1 VCFWGEERKQIYLLT
16 MFLPT
21 GGKSAEDVARKKA
34 IGQVTR
40 WVNECLQSAD
50 REYRADKYQVMVT
63 EIQCNDPGCVPIET
77 LVVIILMNQASDT
90 SKERAERC
98 ADKIL
103 MPVAEVTVEDVQSL
117 VNSQFSSQ
125 ENEQSI
131 AAATTSTSITEPSV
145 AEVQITR
152 VIMRPNNPPA
162 AADSA
167 VSTSVAY
174 QTVALVASS
183 SATVSKVAAPIVPK
197 SENTLPVPPAPVSVA
212 SEPITNPVSAPA
224 AKPKISSS
232 QPMFQLPSGGGGTLA
247 SRHDKG
253 STRPRGCPCCDPDNI
268 DNIVDQLLFQHY
280 PQT

>member
-1 VCFWGEERKQIYLLT
+1 MLLGLT
-16 MFLPT
+16 KANLLLIMFLPT

-40 WVNECLQSAD
+40 WVHECLQSAD
-50 REYRADKYQVMVT
+50 RDYTSDKYQVMVT

-77 LVVIILMNQASDT
+77 LVVILLMKQASDT
-90 SKERAERC
+90 SKERAERW

-103 MPVAEVTVEDVQSL
+103 KPVAEVTVEDVQSL
-117 VNSQFSSQ
+117 VDNQFPSSDDQ
-125 ENEQSI
+125 QVTT
-131 AAATTSTSITEPSV
+131 AAITSTPIAEPSV

-152 VIMRPNNPPA
+152 VIMKPNNAPA
-162 AADSA
+162 VVVSA
-167 VSTSVAY
+167 SSTSEAVQTEPGVRSSTVTVSTVATPSVRD
-174 QTVALVASS
+174 
-183 SATVSKVAAPIVPK
+183 
-197 SENTLPVPPAPVSVA
+197 TLPVPPALEIMTSK
-212 SEPITNPVSAPA
+212 PITKPISAA
-224 AKPKISSS
+224 ALKPRSVNS
-232 QPMFQLPSGGGGTLA
+232 QPMFQLPGSGGGGTLA

>member
-1 VCFWGEERKQIYLLT
+1 MNESKLILLI

-50 REYRADKYQVMVT
+50 REYSTDKYQVMVT

-77 LVVIILMNQASDT
+77 LVVILLMKQASDT
-90 SKERAERC
+90 SKERARW

-103 MPVAEVTVEDVQSL
+103 KPVAEVTVEDVQSL
-117 VNSQFSSQ
+117 VDNELLSSDDQ
-125 ENEQSI
+125 QLTT
-131 AAATTSTSITEPSV
+131 AAITSTPIAEPSV

-152 VIMRPNNPPA
+152 VIMKPNNSPA
-162 AADSA
+162 AVVS
-167 VSTSVAY
+167 VSSTSEAV
-174 QTVALVASS
+174 QMEPMVRSSTVILS
-183 SATVSKVAAPIVPK
+183 TVSSPSVGD
-197 SENTLPVPPAPVSVA
+197 TLPVPPALDTTTSK
-212 SEPITNPVSAPA
+212 PITKPISAA
-224 AKPKISSS
+224 ASKSRNFNS
-232 QPMFQLPSGGGGTLA
+232 QPMLQLPGGGGVGTLA

>member
-1 VCFWGEERKQIYLLT
+1 

-40 WVNECLQSAD
+40 WVNERLQTAD
-50 REYRADKYQVMVT
+50 RDYTSDKYQVMVT

-77 LVVIILMNQASDT
+77 LVVILLMNQAGDT
-90 SKERAERC
+90 SKERAERW

-103 MPVAEVTVEDVQSL
+103 KPVAEVTVEDVQSL
-117 VNSQFSSQ
+117 VDNQFQSSADQ
-125 ENEQSI
+125 QVTT
-131 AAATTSTSITEPSV
+131 AAITSTPIAEPSV
-145 AEVQITR
+145 VEVQITR
-152 VIMRPNNPPA
+152 VIMKPNNLPA
-162 AADSA
+162 AVVSVSSTSKALQTEPVVRSSTVTLST
-167 VSTSVAY
+167 VSTPSVRD
-174 QTVALVASS
+174 
-183 SATVSKVAAPIVPK
+183 
-197 SENTLPVPPAPVSVA
+197 TLPVPPALEIMA
-212 SEPITNPVSAPA
+212 SKPITKPVSAA
-224 AKPKISSS
+224 GSKPRSVNS
-232 QPMFQLPSGGGGTLA
+232 QPMLQLPGGGGGGTLA

>member
-1 VCFWGEERKQIYLLT
+1 

-40 WVNECLQSAD
+40 WVNERLHTAD
-50 REYRADKYQVMVT
+50 RDYTSDKYQVMVT

-77 LVVIILMNQASDT
+77 LLVILLMKQASDT
-90 SKERAERC
+90 SKERARW

-103 MPVAEVTVEDVQSL
+103 KPVAEVTVEDVQSL
-117 VNSQFSSQ
+117 VDNELLSSDDQ
-125 ENEQSI
+125 QLTT
-131 AAATTSTSITEPSV
+131 AAITSTPVAEPSV

-152 VIMRPNNPPA
+152 VIMKPNNSPA
-162 AADSA
+162 AVVSVSSTSEALRTAPVVRSTVTLST
-167 VSTSVAY
+167 VSTPSVGD
-174 QTVALVASS
+174 
-183 SATVSKVAAPIVPK
+183 
-197 SENTLPVPPAPVSVA
+197 TLPVPPALDIMMSM
-212 SEPITNPVSAPA
+212 PITKPVSAA
-224 AKPKISSS
+224 ASKSRSVNF
-232 QPMFQLPSGGGGTLA
+232 QPMLQLPGGGGGGTLA

>member
-1 VCFWGEERKQIYLLT
+1 VCFWGDERKEIYLLT

-40 WVNECLQSAD
+40 WVNERLHTAD
-50 REYRADKYQVMVT
+50 RDYISDKYQVMVT

-77 LVVIILMNQASDT
+77 LVVILLMKQASDT
-90 SKERAERC
+90 SKERAERW

-103 MPVAEVTVEDVQSL
+103 KPVAEVTVEDVQSL
-117 VNSQFSSQ
+117 VDNQFQSSADQ
-125 ENEQSI
+125 QVTTAAIKSTPI
-131 AAATTSTSITEPSV
+131 AEPSV
-145 AEVQITR
+145 VEVQITR
-152 VIMRPNNPPA
+152 VIMKPNNLPA
-162 AADSA
+162 AVVSVSSTSEALQTEPVVRSSTVTLST
-167 VSTSVAY
+167 VSTPSVRD
-174 QTVALVASS
+174 
-183 SATVSKVAAPIVPK
+183 
-197 SENTLPVPPAPVSVA
+197 TLPVPPALDTMTSK
-212 SEPITNPVSAPA
+212 PITKPISAPA
-224 AKPKISSS
+224 SKSRSVNS
-232 QPMFQLPSGGGGTLA
+232 QPMLQLPGGGGGGTLA

>member
-1 VCFWGEERKQIYLLT
+1 

-21 GGKSAEDVARKKA
+21 GVKSAEDVARKKA

-63 EIQCNDPGCVPIET
+63 EIQCNDLGCVPIET

-90 SKERAERC
+90 SKERAERW

-103 MPVAEVTVEDVQSL
+103 KPVADVTVEDVQSL
-117 VNSQFSSQ
+117 VDNQFQSSANQ
-125 ENEQSI
+125 QVTTASTPI
-131 AAATTSTSITEPSV
+131 AEPSV

-152 VIMRPNNPPA
+152 VIMKPNNLPA
-162 AADSA
+162 AVVSVSSTSEALQTAPVVRSTVTLST
-167 VSTSVAY
+167 VSTPSVGD
-174 QTVALVASS
+174 
-183 SATVSKVAAPIVPK
+183 
-197 SENTLPVPPAPVSVA
+197 TLPVPPALDIMMSM
-212 SEPITNPVSAPA
+212 PITKPVSAA
-224 AKPKISSS
+224 ASKSRSINS
-232 QPMFQLPSGGGGTLA
+232 QPMLQLPGSGGGGTLA